1 MRSDLK
7 VINSFTRRLKVEVPW
22 AELEGKYEAFLK
34 KFSRKINLPGYRKGK
49 VPARI
54 IRQQFGP
61 LADSEFA
68 EQAVAEFYSAAL
80 DEGEQDAI
88 NRADI
93 TGLHFHEGSSLE
105 FEANFEVE
113 PEVKLP
119 SYRRGMKFQE
129 IYFNHDQNDVE
140 LALEELRQQKSHLR
154 TVETGAREGYFITAD
169 LQEVDPGG
177 MPLVGRKSENQYLH
191 LTNGGPFGGENLV
204 KLEGAKAGDLRRIV
218 LPGEDGKVQ
227 HYEVS
232 VKQVSEQML
241 PDLDDAFAKLV
252 EPSAAGLKELR
263 EHLASRIQASF
274 DRETAK
280 RFGRDVADYFV
291 RQAKLEAPS
300 SMIDTYIDNL
310 IEDLRRQGYAEETI
324 DRDNMVAEHQAT
336 VIWNIKWFL
345 LRRQLIDEE
354 KIVIEDAD
362 LDAKVET
369 LAAADPTQGKQIKN
383 FYRRPENRR
392 SLREDMLSEALMERL
407 RSYAKIKEI
416 RKPSSE
422 LKKAS

>member
-1 MRSDLK
+1 MRTDLK

-22 AELEGKYEAFLK
+22 DELEDKYQAFLK

-61 LADSEFA
+61 LADAEFA
-68 EQAVAEFYSAAL
+68 EQAVTEFYAAAL
-80 DEGEQDAI
+80 NEGGQEAI

-93 TGLHFHEGSSLE
+93 TGLHFHEGSNLE
-105 FEANFEVE
+105 FEAKFEVE

-129 IYFNHDQNDVE
+129 IYFTHDNNDVD
-140 LALEELRQQKSHLR
+140 LALEELRQKKSQLR
-154 TVETGAREGYFITAD
+154 TVETGAREGHFITAD
-169 LQEVDPGG
+169 LQEVDPSG

-191 LTNGGPFGGENLV
+191 LTDGGPFGGENMA
-204 KLEGAKAGDLRRIV
+204 KLEGAQAGDLRRII
-218 LPGEDGKVQ
+218 LAGENGDQQ

-232 VKQVSEQML
+232 VRQVSEQIL

-252 EPSAAGLKELR
+252 QPSASTVEELR
-263 EHLASRIQASF
+263 EHLAGRIQASF

-280 RFGRDVADYFV
+280 RFSRDVADYFV

-310 IEDLRRQGYAEETI
+310 IEDLRRQGYPEETI

-354 KIVIEDAD
+354 ELAVEDAD
-362 LDAKVET
+362 LDAKVEA
-369 LAAADPTQGKQIKN
+369 LAETEPAQAKQIKN
-383 FYRRPENRR
+383 FYRRPDNRR
-392 SLREDMLSEALMERL
+392 SLREDMLSDALMERL

>member
-1 MRSDLK
+1 M
-7 VINSFTRRLKVEVPW
+7 
-22 AELEGKYEAFLK
+22 
-34 KFSRKINLPGYRKGK
+34 
-49 VPARI
+49 
-54 IRQQFGP
+54 
-61 LADSEFA
+61 
-68 EQAVAEFYSAAL
+68 
-80 DEGEQDAI
+80 
-88 NRADI
+88 
-93 TGLHFHEGSSLE
+93 
-105 FEANFEVE
+105 
-113 PEVKLP
+113 
-119 SYRRGMKFQE
+119 
-129 IYFNHDQNDVE
+129 
-140 LALEELRQQKSHLR
+140 
-154 TVETGAREGYFITAD
+154 
-169 LQEVDPGG
+169 
-177 MPLVGRKSENQYLH
+177 
-191 LTNGGPFGGENLV
+191 TNGGPFGGENLG
-204 KLEGAKAGDLRRIV
+204 KLEGAKVGDLRRIV

-232 VKQVSEQML
+232 VRQVSEQML

-252 EPSAAGLKELR
+252 EPSAAGMEELR

-280 RFGRDVADYFV
+280 RFSRDLADYFV

-300 SMIDTYIDNL
+300 SMIDSYIDNL

-369 LAAADPTQGKQIKN
+369 LAAADPTQGKQINN

-392 SLREDMLSEALMERL
+392 SLREDILSEALMERL